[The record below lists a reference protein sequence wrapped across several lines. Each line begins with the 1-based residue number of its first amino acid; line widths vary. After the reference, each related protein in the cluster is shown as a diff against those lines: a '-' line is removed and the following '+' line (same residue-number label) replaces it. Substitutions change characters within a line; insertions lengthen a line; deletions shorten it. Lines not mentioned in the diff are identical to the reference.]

1 MGKSISLKEKF
12 NVTYSAPRSRRY
24 SEPRRATGESSSVS
38 QEPERVEKLKSTAFP
53 GASVERANQGRV
65 NSLGLASLKNP
76 SGLWGR
82 RDCPLAVQCLPLP
95 GLTYSAGNIGLI
107 CDS

>member
-1 MGKSISLKEKF
+1 MGKSIPLKEKF

-38 QEPERVEKLKSTAFP
+38 QEAEREEKLKSTAFP
-53 GASVERANQGRV
+53 GVSVERANQGRV
-65 NSLGLASLKNP
+65 NCLGLASLKNS

-82 RDCPLAVQCLPLP
+82 RDCPLLS
-95 GLTYSAGNIGLI
+95 SACPSLG
-107 CDS
+107 